1 MILLLS
7 IIACEW
13 MTPYLEEVREAP
25 EVVVYAGM
33 LYETPPLVEVTPLV
47 SGQVR
52 FTDLDGELLAEAT
65 QPISGTLGYW
75 RSELPVD
82 TEFQLLVE
90 SEIGY
95 PTLWRGIS
103 PSGYGTWF
111 SGALFG
117 YDVEFTDT
125 LLGEVAGAEGVEML
139 PLDDAEIGHLWGS
152 FTNRDDANM
161 SDISL
166 VDGSGGD
173 VVLYGYAMDEEGL
186 LVATD
191 VAPIDLF
198 FGFNIAPGVVSL
210 TLDGG
215 DSPHI
220 IEYYTVGGEMI
231 SPWWLE
237 VP

>member
-1 MILLLS
+1 MILLFS

-13 MTPYLEEVREAP
+13 MTPYLEEVRDAP

-33 LYETPPLVEVTPLV
+33 LYETPPLVELSPLV
-47 SGQVR
+47 SGTVN
-52 FTDLDGELLAEAT
+52 FYGLDGEPLAEAT
-65 QPISGTLGYW
+65 QPLSGTLGYW

-82 TEFQLLVE
+82 TEFQLVIE
-90 SEIGY
+90 SDVGY
-95 PTLWRGIS
+95 PTIWRGVS

-125 LLGEVAGAEGVEML
+125 LLGEVADAEGVDL
-139 PLDDAEIGHLWGS
+139 LALDTAEVSHMWGG

-161 SDISL
+161 SDMSL
-166 VDGSGGD
+166 VDGSGDD
-173 VVLYGYAMDEEGL
+173 VILYGYAMDEEGL
-186 LVATD
+186 LVSTD

-198 FGFNIAPGVVSL
+198 FGFNIAPGAVSL
-210 TLDGG
+210 TLNDG